1 MKIIGL
7 VLSFLLSWHDL
18 CQKSGRR
25 NENGKTIIEY
35 SEVPIKILRE
45 WIKKRMRLV
54 ALVTCNS

>member
-1 MKIIGL
+1 MDEVEAVKVFNKTSL
-7 VLSFLLSWHDL
+7 KN

-45 WIKKRMRLV
+45 WIKKE
-54 ALVTCNS
+54 